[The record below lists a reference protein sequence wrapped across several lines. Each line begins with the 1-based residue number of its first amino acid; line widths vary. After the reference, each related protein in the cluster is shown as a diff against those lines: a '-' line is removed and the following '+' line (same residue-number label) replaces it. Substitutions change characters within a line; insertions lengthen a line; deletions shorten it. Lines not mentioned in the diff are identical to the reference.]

1 MLSLKKLHKWLFSI
15 TLVLSLTSVH
25 GVVTYQSVY
34 TANQTE
40 LVVVRKTNHDAYFT
54 TYSKQVK
61 SLEKL
66 FTFDFST
73 FLHFKSLNI
82 KLKEY
87 TQLKRS
93 LTTNLPYDLNYWQ
106 LTPRNT
112 SQNYIG

>member
-1 MLSLKKLHKWLFSI
+1 MSIKTLHKWLLSI

-25 GVVTYQSVY
+25 GAVTYQSVY
-34 TANQTE
+34 TPNQTE
-40 LVVVRKTNHDAYFT
+40 LVVIRKTKHNAYFT

-73 FLHFKSLNI
+73 FLQFENLNI
-82 KLKEY
+82 KLKEHI
-87 TQLKRS
+87 QLKRS

-106 LTPRNT
+106 LMPRNT
-112 SQNYIG
+112 SIDYIG

>member
-1 MLSLKKLHKWLFSI
+1 MSIKTLHKWLFSI

-25 GVVTYQSVY
+25 GVATYQSVY
-34 TANQTE
+34 TPNQTE
-40 LVVVRKTNHDAYFT
+40 LVVHSKTSHNAYFT

-73 FLHFKSLNI
+73 FLRFENSNI
-82 KLKEY
+82 KLKEH

-112 SQNYIG
+112 SGDYIG